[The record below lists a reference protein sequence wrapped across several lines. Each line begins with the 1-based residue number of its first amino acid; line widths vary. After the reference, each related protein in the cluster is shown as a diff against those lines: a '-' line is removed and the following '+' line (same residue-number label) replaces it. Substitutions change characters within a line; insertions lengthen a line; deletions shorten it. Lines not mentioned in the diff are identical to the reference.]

1 MKTVPVFSARSRA
14 ARVGSLLF
22 MAACALATD
31 GTAQDF
37 GITGY
42 GLGVFT
48 NAQDSPLMPGGTGLI
63 GRLRVMPFA
72 TLGDV
77 VLDIAYEHVLT
88 RTPEG
93 GGIRITT
100 PGGTASSTDWL
111 DLGWT
116 VRETDRT
123 TWTHRFD
130 RLALSFESG
139 AFEVTAGR
147 QAISWATTLFL
158 TPADPFSPFDP
169 SDPFRVYRGGV
180 DALRIRTFPGPFSEL
195 EIVVRGAN
203 TPSGTTTTA
212 LLRGQTSVGGGV
224 WSVGAWGGALHD
236 EAAGAAFATGSVGA
250 TAVRAEAS
258 LREDPSGG
266 TAVRVSAGV
275 DRFFRPYDRDMYVV
289 IEIQHDELAAQT
301 AADLLE
307 VLGSSAY
314 TRGELQTLGANTL
327 ATQMSYQFHPLVSV
341 GALGLINLNDWSS
354 LASLSLSWSAS
365 GSKSVSLGS
374 FLGRGDDSFNPT
386 TGLSSEYGFVPRIV
400 YASVSWFF

>member
-1 MKTVPVFSARSRA
+1 MARSRA
-14 ARVGSLLF
+14 ARVGGLLF
-22 MAACALATD
+22 LAAWALTAE
-31 GTAQDF
+31 GRAQDF

-72 TLGDV
+72 TLGNVALDV
-77 VLDIAYEHVLT
+77 AYEHVLT

-93 GGIRITT
+93 GGIAITT

-111 DLGWT
+111 NLGWT
-116 VRETDRT
+116 VRETDQT

-139 AFEVTAGR
+139 AFEVTVGR

-180 DALRIRTFPGPFSEL
+180 DAVRVHTFPGPFSEL
-195 EIVVRGAN
+195 ELVVRGAD

-258 LREDPSGG
+258 LRAGPWGG
-266 TAVRVSAGV
+266 TAVRVSAGA
-275 DRFFRPYDRDMYVV
+275 DRFFRPYGHDLYIV
-289 IEIQHDELAAQT
+289 IEIQHDGFAAQN
-301 AADLLE
+301 AEDLLE

-327 ATQMSYQFHPLVSV
+327 ATQLSYQLHPLVSV
-341 GALGLINLNDWSS
+341 AALGLVNLDDWSS

-374 FLGRGDDSFNPT
+374 FLGRGDDTFSPA